1 MLLLSL
7 TTALDLQLSL
17 AYDHRR
23 QPTTIPTLFLL
34 AEGAMAN
41 AYIFTLQPTF
51 TQGLLLGQLSI
62 LCLLVFILKSLF
74 FDTTDSGQPYKPV
87 SYHPRVVTAEDGDES
102 SDSIESIKL
111 PPDVLSRSSQGSMDW
126 LNVILQEVS
135 HERLWMREDGVDLA
149 TL

>member
-1 MLLLSL
+1 
-7 TTALDLQLSL
+7 
-17 AYDHRR
+17 
-23 QPTTIPTLFLL
+23 
-34 AEGAMAN
+34 MAN